1 MKKAL
6 QKDISN
12 IVKRLK
18 NKYQPQGII
27 LFGSAVRGELKE
39 GSDIDFL
46 VVKNSRKP
54 AHKRIIDIFL
64 SLRGLDREYPLDF
77 IVLTPNEL
85 KQRVELGDFFVKD
98 ILAEGKL
105 LYGTK

>member
-12 IVKRLK
+12 IVERLK

-54 AHKRIIDIFL
+54 AHKRIIDIFR

-77 IVLTPNEL
+77 IVLTPGEL
-85 KQRVELGDFFVKD
+85 KERVKLGDFFVKD

>member
-1 MKKAL
+1 MKKTL
-6 QKDISN
+6 QKDISS

-18 NKYQPQGII
+18 NKYQPQRIV
-27 LFGSAVRGELKE
+27 LFGSAARGELKE
-39 GSDIDFL
+39 GGDIDFL

-54 AHKRIIDIFL
+54 AHKRIIDVFR

-77 IVLTPNEL
+77 IVLTPREL
-85 KQRVELGDFFVKD
+85 KQRVKLGDFFVKD

-105 LYGTK
+105 LYDSK